1 MKAADSLLIVTALAA
16 AAALA
21 FWPRRAAAASPARDV
36 LAPAVGGQAGT
47 MWTPAASAQ
56 YREQLAR
63 EMAGQEWYGP

>member
-1 MKAADSLLIVTALAA
+1 MRTAETVLIVSALAA

-21 FWPRRAAAASPARDV
+21 FWPRRAVAASPARDV
-36 LAPAVGGQAGT
+36 LAPAVGGQAGS
-47 MWTPAASAQ
+47 MWTPAQSAQ

>member
-1 MKAADSLLIVTALAA
+1 MKTAETVLIVTALAA

-21 FWPRRAAAASPARDV
+21 FWPRRASAAALGRDV
-36 LAPAVGGQAGT
+36 LAPAVGGQAGD
-47 MWTPAASAQ
+47 MWTPARSAQ